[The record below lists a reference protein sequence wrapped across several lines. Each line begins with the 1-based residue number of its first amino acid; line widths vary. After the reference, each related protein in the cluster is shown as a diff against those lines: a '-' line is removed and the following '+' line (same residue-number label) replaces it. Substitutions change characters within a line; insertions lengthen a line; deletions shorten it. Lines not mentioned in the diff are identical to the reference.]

1 MAKRIFDI
9 SQTLREGIPVWPGD
23 AEFKIIWND
32 RISDVSPV
40 NVGEFHLSAH
50 TGSHGDAPFHYS
62 RDGASPADLDLT
74 PYLGL
79 CQLIDARQA
88 GDLVRPGDI
97 EDRLLTRAER
107 VLIRSFEAFP
117 HDEWDSNF
125 TAVDPATIDM
135 LAARGCLLIGLDAPS
150 LDPEASKTL
159 EAHQRVLAHD
169 MRVLE
174 GLVLDGV
181 PEGVYELIAL
191 PLKLAT
197 ADSSPVRAVLRE
209 L

>member
-1 MAKRIFDI
+1 MTKRVYDI

-23 AEFKIIWND
+23 AEFQQRWTMKLD
-32 RISDVSPV
+32 ADCPV
-40 NVGEFHLSAH
+40 NVSELSLSAH
-50 TGSHGDAPFHYS
+50 TGSHADAPLHYQ
-62 RDGASPADLDLT
+62 DGGASPADLDLT

-79 CQLIDARQA
+79 CQLIDAGSA

-117 HDEWDSNF
+117 HGEWDSDF
-125 TAVDPATIDM
+125 TAIDPATIDM

-191 PLKLAT
+191 PLKLAA

>member
-1 MAKRIFDI
+1 MTKRVYDI

-23 AEFKIIWND
+23 AEFQQRWTMELD
-32 RISDVSPV
+32 ADCPV
-40 NVGEFHLSAH
+40 NVSELSLSAH
-50 TGSHGDAPFHYS
+50 TGSHADAPLHYQ
-62 RDGASPADLDLT
+62 DGGASPADLDLT

-79 CQLIDARQA
+79 CQLIDAGSA

-97 EDRLLTRAER
+97 EDRLLSRAER

-117 HDEWDSNF
+117 HGEWDSDF
-125 TAVDPATIDM
+125 TAIDPATIDM

-191 PLKLAT
+191 PLKLAA